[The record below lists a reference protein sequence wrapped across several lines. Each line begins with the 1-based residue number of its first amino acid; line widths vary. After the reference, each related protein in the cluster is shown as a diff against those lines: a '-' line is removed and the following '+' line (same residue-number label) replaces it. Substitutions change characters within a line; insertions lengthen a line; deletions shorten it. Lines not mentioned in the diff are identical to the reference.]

1 MSEFGTTLG
10 LVKIVD
16 LSCNELDGEIPREIT
31 QLVGLVSLNLS
42 TNNMSGQSPLEMGNL
57 KSLDALDL
65 SDNHFSGHIP
75 SSLSLIDCLGV
86 LNLSNNNL
94 SGKIPTS
101 TQLQSFN
108 ASSFMGNPGLCG
120 APLDNKFC
128 PGEEPFISKPPNP
141 EAGSEEDEDEFIS
154 QGFYASMGA
163 GFVVGFWGFVGT
175 LLFNKTWRL
184 AYLKLLNGLVDW
196 IYVIVAVHKQKF
208 LAALRS

>member
-1 MSEFGTTLG
+1 MG
-10 LVKIVD
+10 LVKSID
-16 LSCNELDGEIPREIT
+16 LSCNALEGEIPREIT

-42 TNNMSGQSPLEMGNL
+42 RNDMSGQIPLQIGSM

-65 SDNHFSGHIP
+65 SDSHFSGHIP
-75 SSLSLIDCLGV
+75 SSLGLIDCLGV

-101 TQLQSFN
+101 TQLQSRN
-108 ASSFMGNPGLCG
+108 ASSYMGNPGLCG

-128 PGEEPFISKPPNP
+128 PGEEPFVSKPTNH
-141 EAGSEEDEDEFIS
+141 EAGSEDEDEFIS

-184 AYLKLLNGLVDW
+184 AYLKWLNGLVDW

-208 LAALRS
+208 LTALRS